1 MFTSDAASR
10 LWLQAGERRVSISVA
25 TCVPMRAPTFTYCII
40 CSLMRALDYPEDLLI
55 NFNLRASLRVGWKN
69 GDTAMS
75 ELITMTELTSTELD
89 AVCGGI
95 FDFGNTVTQGNNS
108 TQTMVNLFTLGGE
121 SEQNSIQSNV
131 SLIGSAVVFPLHI

>member
-1 MFTSDAASR
+1 
-10 LWLQAGERRVSISVA
+10 
-25 TCVPMRAPTFTYCII
+25 
-40 CSLMRALDYPEDLLI
+40 
-55 NFNLRASLRVGWKN
+55 
-69 GDTAMS
+69 MS
-75 ELITMTELTSTELD
+75 ELITMTELTNTELD

-131 SLIGSAVVFPLHI
+131 SLIGSAVVFPGLHTTR